1 MLLIAIMKKRW
12 EKINYTYRHKKAFLQ
27 VEKQLLGKNT
37 FAGYTHDLLKMFSY
51 FFLGIKITYFLHD
64 KLNFHHTENIFKIY
78 NYEEMVIDWECARF
92 TKPDKPLNAYETYKK
107 YYYDKMT
114 LKQRIMV
121 KLVMQKFNLITK

>member
-1 MLLIAIMKKRW
+1 MLLIKIMKKRW

-64 KLNFHHTENIFKIY
+64 KLNFHHMENIFKIY
-78 NYEEMVIDWECARF
+78 KTMKKWLLIGNVQGS
-92 TKPDKPLNAYETYKK
+92 LNQTN
-107 YYYDKMT
+107 
-114 LKQRIMV
+114 R
-121 KLVMQKFNLITK
+121 